1 MNADNVLTDPVRAL
15 VEHQSSPTREHD
27 VVIVGSGFSG
37 LGVASR
43 LRSAGF
49 SSFTILESADD
60 LGGAWRENTYP
71 GCACDIPSPLYSY
84 SFAQKPDW
92 SRLFAPQPEILEY
105 LRTFA
110 KREDL
115 DRHIRYGEQVDQ
127 AVWDESS
134 GRWDVVTSTG
144 TRYRCRYFIIAV
156 GPLHH
161 PSTPAISGMDQFE
174 GAIFHSAG
182 WRHDLP
188 LEDKQVVVIGTGA
201 SAIQFVPEIVDQ
213 VAKVTVVQRTAPWI
227 LPKPDRATTPR
238 QRWLSRW
245 FPPFRWYQ
253 RARLF
258 WIHEQR
264 APGFIGGDAKSMEKT
279 SELALSYLRR
289 VVRDDDLRARVTPD
303 YAIGCKRLL
312 ISSDWYKALQKPN
325 AELVT
330 GGVSEVRERSVVT
343 TDGTEVGADIIIF
356 GTGFD
361 AQGTIR
367 IDVRGEDG
375 RSLAEDWKDGK
386 QAFLGTAVEGYPN
399 LFTMVGPNAALGH
412 NSQVFMIEAQ
422 ATYIVDILKR
432 TRRRGANTV
441 SVLPEKQTHFN
452 NWLQGRLA
460 QTVWQSGGCHSYY
473 QDSRSGQNTVMWPDT
488 SIAFWRRTRRA
499 RMSDYLLDG
508 TPG

>member
-1 MNADNVLTDPVRAL
+1 MNIETVPTDTAMPL
-15 VEHQSSPTREHD
+15 MEYEPKPPREQD

-37 LGVASR
+37 LGVASK
-43 LRSAGF
+43 LRTAGF
-49 SSFTILESADD
+49 SSFTILESAQD

-105 LRTFA
+105 LRSFA
-110 KREDL
+110 ERRHL

-144 TRYRCRYFIIAV
+144 SRYRSRYLIIAV

-161 PSTPAISGMDQFE
+161 PSTPTIPGMDRFE
-174 GAIFHSAG
+174 GTIFHSAG
-182 WRHDLP
+182 WRHELP
-188 LEDKQVVVIGTGA
+188 LQDKQVVVIGTGA
-201 SAIQFVPEIVDQ
+201 SAIQFVPAIVDQ
-213 VAKVTVVQRTAPWI
+213 VGKVTVVQRTAPWI
-227 LPKPDRATTPR
+227 LPKPDRPTTPR
-238 QRWLSRW
+238 HRWLSRW

-264 APGFIGGDAKSMEKT
+264 APGFIDRDANAMEKT
-279 SELALSYLRR
+279 SQLALSYLRR
-289 VVRDDDLRARVTPD
+289 EVRDDELRARLTPD

-312 ISSDWYKALQKPN
+312 ISSDWYKALQNPN

-330 GGVSEVRERSVVT
+330 GGVREVRERSVVT
-343 TDGTEVGADIIIF
+343 SDGTEVGADVIIF

-367 IDVRGEDG
+367 IDVRGEGG
-375 RSLAEDWKDGK
+375 RSLTEDWKDGK
-386 QAFLGTAVEGYPN
+386 QAFLGTVVESYPN

-412 NSQVFMIEAQ
+412 NSQIFMIEAQ
-422 ATYIVDILKR
+422 AGYVVDVLKKSR
-432 TRRRGANTV
+432 SRGASTV
-441 SVLPEKQTHFN
+441 SVRPERQTHFN
-452 NWLQGRLA
+452 TWLQGRMA

-473 QDSRSGQNTVMWPDT
+473 QDSRSGQNTVLWPET

-499 RMSDYLLDG
+499 RLSDYLIDG
-508 TPG
+508 SPG